1 MELAKQCLD
10 VGIFT
15 KRIDEMRAF
24 YGERLGLEFE
34 SMLPVGGGFRQHRYL
49 AHGSVIK
56 LNESREPLRP
66 RIPGGY
72 SAIRIADSKVS
83 APQAMFDPDGNSVE
97 LVPPGHEGVG
107 QIEIRLG
114 VGDPAT
120 FEYFLAQA
128 LGAER
133 IGAGRFKLGQTIV
146 SFKLDAYTV
155 HPADSPPFTNALEV
169 VSRMA
174 AVGIRYM
181 TIQVRDCDAANRELT
196 SRGARAAMAPVNL
209 GTVARICFVRDPDG
223 NMIEISQRA
232 GLGNPLPAA

>member
-1 MELAKQCLD
+1 
-10 VGIFT
+10 
-15 KRIDEMRAF
+15 
-24 YGERLGLEFE
+24 
-34 SMLPVGGGFRQHRYL
+34 
-49 AHGSVIK
+49 
-56 LNESREPLRP
+56 
-66 RIPGGY
+66 
-72 SAIRIADSKVS
+72 
-83 APQAMFDPDGNSVE
+83 
-97 LVPPGHEGVG
+97 G
-107 QIEIRLG
+107 QIELRLG

-120 FEYFLAQA
+120 FENFLAQA

-196 SRGARAAMAPVNL
+196 SRGARPALAPVNL

>member
-1 MELAKQCLD
+1 MDLAKQFLD

-15 KRIDEMRAF
+15 NRIGEMRAF

-34 SMLPVGGGFRQHRYL
+34 SLLPVGGGFKQHRYL
-49 AHGSVIK
+49 ALGSFIK
-56 LNESREPLRP
+56 LNESRALLRP

-72 SAIRIADSKVS
+72 AAIRIADSKVS
-83 APQAMFDPDGNSVE
+83 APQAMLDPDGNSVE
-97 LVPPGHEGVG
+97 LVPPGHQGVHG
-107 QIEIRLG
+107 IELLLG

-120 FEYFLAQA
+120 FETFFAQA

-133 IGAGRFKLGQTIV
+133 IGAGRFRLGQTIV
-146 SFKLDAYTV
+146 SFKLDPYLV
-155 HPADSPPFTNALEV
+155 HPADSAPIKNALEIIHT
-169 VSRMA
+169 MA

-181 TIQVRDCDAANRELT
+181 TIQVRDCDVTTRELT
-196 SRGARAAMAPVNL
+196 SRGARQAMAPVNL
-209 GTVARICFVRDPDG
+209 GTVARVSFVRDPDG